1 MLLGVNRIAMSY
13 HDPID
18 AGIQAQFNKE
28 NWWRRRNP
36 PITEFPNPIDSD
48 DSEDEDHMRS
58 VRSMWEFHGKKM
70 RERNQEYIQTKAEE
84 ARKSRTEAIKTA
96 EDAQKSR
103 KEAIKKAEEA
113 IKKAEEVIK
122 KVDKAEDTATQAT
135 TLGGVLSLAKEKPE
149 VRSALRN
156 LTAPATATT
165 RKLHFPRGGRSKR
178 RTFRKKSAK
187 KASRRSRA
195 GKRK

>member
-84 ARKSRTEAIKTA
+84 ARKKAEEA
-96 EDAQKSR
+96 R
-103 KEAIKKAEEA
+103 KKAEEA

>member
-1 MLLGVNRIAMSY
+1 MSY
-13 HDPID
+13 YDPID

-36 PITEFPNPIDSD
+36 PITEVANDVDSD
-48 DSEDEDHMRS
+48 DSEDEDHMRL
-58 VRSMWEFHGKKM
+58 VRSMWESHGKKM
-70 RERNQEYIQTKAEE
+70 RERNQEDIREK
-84 ARKSRTEAIKTA
+84 A

-113 IKKAEEVIK
+113 IKKAEEAIK
-122 KVDKAEDTATQAT
+122 TVDKAEDTATQAT
-135 TLGGVLSLAKEKPE
+135 TLGCVLSLAKEKPE
-149 VRSALRN
+149 VRSALEN
-156 LTAPATATT
+156 LTARATT
-165 RKLHFPRGGRSKR
+165 RKLPRGGRSKR

>member
-70 RERNQEYIQTKAEE
+70 RERNQESIQTKAEE
-84 ARKSRTEAIKTA
+84 ARKKAEEA
-96 EDAQKSR
+96 R
-103 KEAIKKAEEA
+103 KKAEEA
-113 IKKAEEVIK
+113 IKKAEEAIK

-135 TLGGVLSLAKEKPE
+135 TLGGVLSLAKEKPD
-149 VRSALRN
+149 VRSALEN
-156 LTAPATATT
+156 LTARATT
-165 RKLHFPRGGRSKR
+165 RKLPRGGRSKR

>member
-1 MLLGVNRIAMSY
+1 MSY
-13 HDPID
+13 YDPID

-36 PITEFPNPIDSD
+36 PITEVANDVDSD
-48 DSEDEDHMRS
+48 DSEDEDHMRL
-58 VRSMWEFHGKKM
+58 VRSMWESHGKKM
-70 RERNQEYIQTKAEE
+70 RERNQEDIREKAED
-84 ARKSRTEAIKTA
+84 AQKSRKEAIKKA

-113 IKKAEEVIK
+113 IKKAEEAIK
-122 KVDKAEDTATQAT
+122 TVDKAEDTATQAT
-135 TLGGVLSLAKEKPE
+135 TLGCVLSLAKEKPE
-149 VRSALRN
+149 VRSALEN
-156 LTAPATATT
+156 LTARATT
-165 RKLHFPRGGRSKR
+165 RKLPRGGRSKR